1 MTPRIAIIGLVFL
14 SVVVGVQPA
23 DAQDDRLHAGVSGM
37 WSTQGSAIPGGLGRV
52 RKLGPSGYAASR
64 S

>member
-23 DAQDDRLHAGVSGM
+23 DAQDDRLYAGV
-37 WSTQGSAIPGGLGRV
+37 
-52 RKLGPSGYAASR
+52 
-64 S
+64 